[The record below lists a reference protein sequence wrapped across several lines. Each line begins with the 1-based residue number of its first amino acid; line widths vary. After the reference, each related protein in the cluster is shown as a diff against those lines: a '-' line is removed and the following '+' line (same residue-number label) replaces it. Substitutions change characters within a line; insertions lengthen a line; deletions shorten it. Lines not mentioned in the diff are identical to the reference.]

1 VTWFADCVVGNRQ
14 RKLTHEQMLSKA
26 DKRECVDTVIDP
38 VCRQHSSISDRRYT
52 HETKKLSN
60 RAQISCAF
68 RACIRAWK
76 HQGRQWTQRL
86 RTPTVPELEYLRV
99 DDKAIAGMILSSL
112 LRRVR
117 RGLLRESFGAK
128 PRAICTAAMISGPR

>member
-1 VTWFADCVVGNRQ
+1 MKTKSFPIGPKSAA
-14 RKLTHEQMLSKA
+14 LSG
-26 DKRECVDTVIDP
+26 
-38 VCRQHSSISDRRYT
+38 H
-52 HETKKLSN
+52 
-60 RAQISCAF
+60 
-68 RACIRAWK
+68 ACIKAWM

-99 DDKAIAGMILSSL
+99 DDKTIAGMILSSL

-128 PRAICTAAMISGPR
+128 LHATCTAAMISGPR